1 MYSQGGDNM
10 ALETRMQVRMS
21 REELEELKEQAED
34 NGFTISD
41 YIRYLVEQQ
50 KGGEE

>member
-1 MYSQGGDNM
+1 M
-10 ALETRMQVRMS
+10 ALEVRTQVRMT

-34 NGFTISD
+34 NGFTVSD
-41 YIRYLVEQQ
+41 YIRWLIENDK